1 MGAWFGLLRAGR
13 QSGEGSIDSY
23 YDRHVALAA
32 FAEVMDDELD
42 DLPLTWV
49 STPAR
54 EIGRMAGQRI
64 LQRTQKGDTSALSQ
78 IMPARLVVRKN

>member
-1 MGAWFGLLRAGR
+1 M
-13 QSGEGSIDSY
+13 DSY

-32 FAEVMDDELD
+32 FAEVMDEELD

-54 EIGRMAGQRI
+54 EIGRSAGLRI
-64 LQRTQKGDTSALSQ
+64 LERAKNGDEEARSQ
-78 IMPARLVVRKN
+78 IMPARLVVRNS